1 MRCCEPLEYLKN
13 INDTNYICGL
23 MLNKLIIN
31 ITTMLLF
38 YFYETL
44 IKKFLERQDVE
55 IFLILE
61 N

>member
-55 IFLILE
+55 IF
-61 N
+61 